1 MTVPRIGIYE
11 KSFSSKLSWEER
23 LETAVSLNFD
33 FMEIAIDASSERLAR
48 LDWSQ
53 SQRTNLRH
61 VISNTGLPIYNIVL
75 SAHRTYSLG
84 SSSLDIRQ
92 QSRDILKKAIDF
104 AVDIGIR
111 VVQIA
116 GYYVF
121 HEPHHE
127 NSRELFLNGLQQGV
141 QWASQA
147 GVMLGLEN
155 MDGEDILSIDTA
167 MEIVQTINSPW
178 LKLYPDIG
186 NLSANHLDVCTQLNV
201 GKGHLIGIHLKDT
214 TPGSFRRVPFGAGTV
229 PFAEAFRTLAN
240 MNYDGPF
247 TLEMWNDDDPNA
259 NQIVAIAK
267 DWIQNQMKIGGLIL
281 SKEKGGLPMA

>member
-1 MTVPRIGIYE
+1 MTFPKIGIYE

-33 FMEIAIDASSERLAR
+33 FMEIAIDASKERLAR
-48 LDWSQ
+48 LDWNQ
-53 SQRTNLRH
+53 SERTNLRRA
-61 VISNTGLPIYNIVL
+61 ISNTGLPIYNIVL
-75 SAHRTYSLG
+75 SAHRTYPLG
-84 SSSLDIRQ
+84 SSSTDIRQ
-92 QSRDILKKAIDF
+92 QSLDILKKAVDF

-111 VVQIA
+111 VIQIA

-121 HEPHHE
+121 HEPHQVD
-127 NSRELFLNGLQQGV
+127 SRDRFIKGLQQGA
-141 QWASQA
+141 QWARQA

-186 NLSANHLDVCTQLNV
+186 NLSANHLDVCAQLNA
-201 GKGHLIGIHLKDT
+201 GKRHLIGIHLKDT
-214 TPGSFRRVPFGAGTV
+214 TPGSFRRVPFGEGTV

-240 MNYDGPF
+240 LNYEGPF

-259 NQIVAIAK
+259 NQIVASAK
-267 DWIQNQMKIGGLIL
+267 EWIQNQMKIGDFYW
-281 SKEKGGLPMA
+281 SKEIGGLPMT